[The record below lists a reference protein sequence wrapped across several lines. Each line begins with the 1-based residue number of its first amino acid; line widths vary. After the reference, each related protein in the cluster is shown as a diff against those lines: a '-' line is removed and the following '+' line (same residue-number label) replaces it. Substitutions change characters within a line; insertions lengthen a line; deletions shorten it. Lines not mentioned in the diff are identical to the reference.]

1 MFYYFHHGFARYVTF
16 YKFIFVQ
23 LEFAMHSYV
32 TLCNVMLSTI
42 SVKTILSGEGFSP
55 Q

>member
-1 MFYYFHHGFARYVTF
+1 MFYYFGFARYLTF

-23 LEFAMHSYV
+23 LEFAMDSYV